1 MVVASNDFWD
11 IYKYMDP
18 ISRLYIFE
26 KQEKEKKMW
35 FIHEPIESGHLRVIG
50 TFVISKKRVDNRAQI
65 NYNTT

>member
-1 MVVASNDFWD
+1 MISGTYTNIWIPLVDY
-11 IYKYMDP
+11 IYL
-18 ISRLYIFE
+18 RN
-26 KQEKEKKMW
+26 KKKKKKKW